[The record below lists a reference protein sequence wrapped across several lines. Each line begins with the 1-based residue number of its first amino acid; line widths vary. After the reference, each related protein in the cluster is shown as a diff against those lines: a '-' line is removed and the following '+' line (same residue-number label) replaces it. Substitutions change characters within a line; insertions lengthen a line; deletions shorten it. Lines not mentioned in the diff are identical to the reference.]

1 MLSIICLSLKR
12 RHKSA
17 TTTNMEYLPWSNW
30 WLFIMLAILMF
41 RRSTQGGCID
51 VERRALLDI
60 KFSLINLYDSKRED
74 ILSTWIEYGSGSDC
88 CDWER
93 VKCNTTTGHVTELS
107 LCNVNEISNQHVSYG
122 FRGYWP
128 LNVSLFLHFE
138 ELTSL
143 NLSNNY
149 LDGAIMKTGITV
161 CFNL

>member
-1 MLSIICLSLKR
+1 MNLSMSTV
-12 RHKSA
+12 A
-17 TTTNMEYLPWSNW
+17 TKIERWASSIW
-30 WLFIMLAILMF
+30 WLLMMMIAILIF
-41 RRSTQGGCID
+41 RPTQGGCIEE
-51 VERRALLDI
+51 ERRALLDI
-60 KFSLINLYDSKRED
+60 KSSFINSYDSNPEH
-74 ILSTWIEYGSGSDC
+74 LLPTWIDYGNGSEC

>member
-12 RHKSA
+12 RHKST

-107 LCNVNEISNQHVSYG
+107 LFYLNGFSYEDE
-122 FRGYWP
+122 RYMDEKVWP

-143 NLSNNY
+143 DLSSNH
-149 LDGAIMKTGITV
+149 LDGGIMKTGP
-161 CFNL
+161 